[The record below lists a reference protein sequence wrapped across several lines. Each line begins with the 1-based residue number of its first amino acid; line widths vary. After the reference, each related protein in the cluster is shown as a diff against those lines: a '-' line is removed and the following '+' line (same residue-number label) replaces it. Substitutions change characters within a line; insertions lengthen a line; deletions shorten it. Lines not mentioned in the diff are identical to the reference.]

1 METSETPEG
10 HGDMNNMSTQTGVTN
25 PPQVLDKHGNATIYV
40 NESETQNPGP
50 VDRYDRTEK
59 SPHQLTINIS
69 H

>member
-40 NESETQNPGP
+40 NESETQNPSP
-50 VDRYDRTEK
+50 VDCYDRTENK
-59 SPHQLTINIS
+59 SSPTDD
-69 H
+69 